1 MSASRQAGSGR
12 STAYSKC
19 IFGHIVCL
27 LLPLSQCALAAEEVP
42 AGAGITEAYVDQL
55 IDPTIGPDDYD
66 PVYRKLVEQ
75 PQGRRY
81 IGAQLHHFSE
91 DRTGKGVTRE
101 NGLLLNWRRET
112 RNFGELEAE
121 GALLNV
127 SSDAGRSEQPSTGT
141 LLTLRQHDFAITN
154 DLLMQNSIG
163 IDRTWYDPVLA
174 SSYRFKLPSTLLVGA
189 NTQLSSG
196 AGDFRFSAGRLGRL
210 DSGQVQTFET
220 TDGSIVSAGFSN
232 NPTDK
237 LHTGIQ
243 LVHVEGAQNVA
254 DHASAAGVVEYRDA
268 PGGRRYQGHFL
279 ADSEGAAGL
288 WFDGEVLSG
297 RWRNRFG
304 AYRLGPGLLWTDA
317 AMANDQQG
325 FYSRMDM
332 QTLRYQLAGGLEYN
346 ISDIE
351 DDPLRSGT
359 RSITAFVTGNRQLG
373 RLSSVGG
380 AFNLRD
386 SSSTDNAVVGGD
398 SRTIRLTVHGSHKLA
413 VGTTRL
419 QLLLADIENGPNH
432 GSGSGITWDQSW
444 EISRAIMLS
453 STVGFETQSG
463 TGNDE
468 SRFTTGLLA
477 FYEFNSRLRWDASV
491 NWTRTNND
499 TTGVDTNSV
508 NASAAL
514 LWRFLPG
521 WEMSLRAGIND
532 SREDSTGALAGTD
545 FDDVERTVFL
555 SIRRD
560 MTSGRPFDRYGAD
573 TGKTGYGSVEGVVF
587 YDENRD
593 GIRQASERAAAGAII
608 YLDRRYQK
616 VTDRDGRFEFTPVP
630 VGQHSLSVA
639 VEDLPLPWGL
649 DDESPRPLSVNIR
662 ESASVS
668 IPLVRYDE

>member
-1 MSASRQAGSGR
+1 
-12 STAYSKC
+12 
-19 IFGHIVCL
+19 
-27 LLPLSQCALAAEEVP
+27 
-42 AGAGITEAYVDQL
+42 
-55 IDPTIGPDDYD
+55 
-66 PVYRKLVEQ
+66 
-75 PQGRRY
+75 
-81 IGAQLHHFSE
+81 
-91 DRTGKGVTRE
+91 
-101 NGLLLNWRRET
+101 
-112 RNFGELEAE
+112 
-121 GALLNV
+121 
-127 SSDAGRSEQPSTGT
+127 
-141 LLTLRQHDFAITN
+141 
-154 DLLMQNSIG
+154 
-163 IDRTWYDPVLA
+163 
-174 SSYRFKLPSTLLVGA
+174 
-189 NTQLSSG
+189 
-196 AGDFRFSAGRLGRL
+196 
-210 DSGQVQTFET
+210 
-220 TDGSIVSAGFSN
+220 
-232 NPTDK
+232 
-237 LHTGIQ
+237 
-243 LVHVEGAQNVA
+243 
-254 DHASAAGVVEYRDA
+254 
-268 PGGRRYQGHFL
+268 
-279 ADSEGAAGL
+279 
-288 WFDGEVLSG
+288 
-297 RWRNRFG
+297 
-304 AYRLGPGLLWTDA
+304 
-317 AMANDQQG
+317 
-325 FYSRMDM
+325 
-332 QTLRYQLAGGLEYN
+332 
-346 ISDIE
+346 
-351 DDPLRSGT
+351 
-359 RSITAFVTGNRQLG
+359 
-373 RLSSVGG
+373 
-380 AFNLRD
+380 
-386 SSSTDNAVVGGD
+386 VVGGD

-508 NASAAL
+508 NASASL

-532 SREDSTGALAGTD
+532 SREDSTGVLAGTD
-545 FDDVERTVFL
+545 FDDVERTVLL

-593 GIRQASERAAAGAII
+593 GIRQASERAAAGAVI
-608 YLDRRYQK
+608 YLDRRYRK
-616 VTDRDGRFEFTPVP
+616 VTDRNGRFEFTPVP
-630 VGQHSLSVA
+630 VGQHNISIA

>member
-1 MSASRQAGSGR
+1 MLAPRQAGSRR

-19 IFGHIVCL
+19 IFGHIACL
-27 LLPLSQCALAAEEVP
+27 LLPFWQCALAAEEVP
-42 AGAGITEAYVDQL
+42 AEAGATAAYVDQL

-81 IGAQLHHFSE
+81 FGAQLHHFSE
-91 DRTGKGVTRE
+91 DRTGQGVTYE

-121 GALLNV
+121 GALLDI
-127 SSDAGRSEQPSTGT
+127 SADAGRSEQPSTGT

-154 DLLMQNSIG
+154 DLLMQNSVG
-163 IDRTWYDPVLA
+163 IDRTWFDSRLA
-174 SSYRFKLPSTLLVGA
+174 SSYRFKLPSSLLLGA
-189 NTQLSSG
+189 NTQLTSST
-196 AGDFRFSAGRLGRL
+196 GDFRFSAGRLGRL
-210 DSGQVQTFET
+210 DSGQVQTFDT
-220 TDGSIVSAGFSN
+220 TDGSIISAGFSRDQS
-232 NPTDK
+232 DK
-237 LHTGIQ
+237 LHTGFQ
-243 LVHVEGAQNVA
+243 LVHVDGASNVA
-254 DHASAAGVVEYRDA
+254 DHESFAGVVEFRDA
-268 PGGRRYQGHFL
+268 PGGSTYQGHL
-279 ADSEGAAGL
+279 LVDTEGAAGVWL
-288 WFDGEVLSG
+288 DAEVYSG

-304 AYRLGPGLLWTDA
+304 AFRLGPELLWTDA

-325 FYSRMDM
+325 FYTRMDM

-346 ISDIE
+346 TSDIE

-359 RSITAFVTGNRQLG
+359 RNITAFITGNRRLG
-373 RLSSVGG
+373 RLSSIGG
-380 AFNLRD
+380 ALNLRD
-386 SSSTDNAVVGGD
+386 SSSTDNVVASD
-398 SRTIRLTVHGSHKLA
+398 SRTIRMTVHGSHQFD

-419 QLLLADIENGPNH
+419 QLMLADIENGPNH

-444 EISRAIMLS
+444 DISRAIMLS
-453 STVGFETQSG
+453 STVGFETESG

-477 FYEFNSRLRWDASV
+477 LYEYSSRLRWDASI
-491 NWTRTNND
+491 NWTRTDND
-499 TTGVDTNSV
+499 TTGISMNSV

-521 WEMSLRAGIND
+521 WEASLRAGIND
-532 SREDSTGALAGTD
+532 SREDSSGALAGTD

-573 TGKTGYGSVEGVVF
+573 KGKTGYGSVEGVVF

-593 GIRQASERAAAGAII
+593 GIRQAGERTAAGAYI

-616 VTDRDGRFEFTPVP
+616 ITDRDGRFEFTPVP
-630 VGQHSLSVA
+630 VGPHSLSIA

-649 DDESPRPLSVNIR
+649 DDEGPRPLSVNIR
-662 ESASVS
+662 ERASVS